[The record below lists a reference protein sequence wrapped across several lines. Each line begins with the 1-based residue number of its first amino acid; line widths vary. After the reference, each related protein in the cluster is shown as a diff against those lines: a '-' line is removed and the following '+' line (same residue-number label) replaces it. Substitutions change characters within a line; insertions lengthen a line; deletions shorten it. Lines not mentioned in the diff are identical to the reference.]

1 MNRRMIAL
9 LLVAALAMSLCGAS
23 VVAAGSSPADSSQTQ
38 DQADPSQD
46 ERQGDAS
53 QEEAPAPD
61 SQEEQPEGGDGLD
74 AEAPVEEE
82 PEPEPDLWELLEDA
96 DLTPDP
102 VGSISFVNLGSRLRE
117 NNLNLLALEETI
129 ATIEVID
136 YDKMEDEIRK
146 QLNQIADAQW
156 AMVSAGSSIPG
167 YTPTIGEQLA
177 LSMSSSV
184 ASQSLD
190 QAYDSLRDVFDD
202 IRDGKLQKDN
212 ADLVRQLRSAQ
223 DQIVMAGESL
233 YIALIEM
240 ENNLATAQRSAVTL
254 ERTIQE
260 MELRYQL
267 GQISA
272 LTLQEVKGNKT
283 TLDSGMQTL
292 NMNIENYKTQLE
304 LLIGA
309 EMTGA
314 IQLGA
319 LPGVSEQRLA
329 EMDLEADL
337 AAYKEASYDLYDA
350 KKTLEDAEQDF
361 KDARKK
367 YGYDSKKYQYAQ
379 AQHTWQSAQYTYNAT
394 IQNAEMKFRTLYLQ
408 VKDYQQ
414 VLGAAQTA
422 LACQQ
427 DSYAAM
433 QLKYEQGTISKNKLL
448 DAQDEVS
455 AAQDKVASAAVD
467 LFSAYHNYRWA
478 VDYGILN

>member
-9 LLVAALAMSLCGAS
+9 LLAAALAVSLCGAS
-23 VVAAGSSPADSSQTQ
+23 VLAADSAEADTSQAQSQVDPAETPSGDNVNQDTAQDETSDASGSDTPSDGDSSQ
-38 DQADPSQD
+38 
-46 ERQGDAS
+46 
-53 QEEAPAPD
+53 PD
-61 SQEEQPEGGDGLD
+61 SEGEVPAEE
-74 AEAPVEEE
+74 
-82 PEPEPDLWELLEDA
+82 EPEPDLWELLEDV

-117 NNLNLLALEETI
+117 NNLNLLALEENI
-129 ATIEVID
+129 ATIEALD
-136 YDKMEDEIRK
+136 YDKLEDDIRK
-146 QLNQIADAQW
+146 QLNSIADMQW
-156 AMVSAGSSIPG
+156 MLTITGNSFASASLQSS
-167 YTPTIGEQLA
+167 
-177 LSMSSSV
+177 
-184 ASQSLD
+184 
-190 QAYDSLRDVFDD
+190 YDSLRDTFDD

-240 ENNLATAQRSAVTL
+240 ENSLVTTQRSAVTL
-254 ERTIQE
+254 DRTIQE
-260 MELRYQL
+260 MELRYDL

-292 NMNIENYKTQLE
+292 QMNIENYKTQLE

-309 EMTGA
+309 EMTGG

-319 LPGVSEQRLA
+319 LPGVPEQRLA
-329 EMDLEADL
+329 QMDLEADL
-337 AAYKEASYDLYDA
+337 AAYKQASYDLYDA

-367 YGYDSKKYQYAQ
+367 YGYDSKKYQYTQ

-414 VLGAAQTA
+414 ILGAAQTA
-422 LACQQ
+422 LTCEQ

-455 AAQDKVASAAVD
+455 AAQDKVTSAAVD

>member
-9 LLVAALAMSLCGAS
+9 LLVAALAVSLCGAS
-23 VVAAGSSPADSSQTQ
+23 VFAADSDSADTAQTQLQADSPEAPAADSSS
-38 DQADPSQD
+38 ADADETGDPEALPDGTSPSDPDNQPP
-46 ERQGDAS
+46 A
-53 QEEAPAPD
+53 EE
-61 SQEEQPEGGDGLD
+61 
-74 AEAPVEEE
+74 
-82 PEPEPDLWELLEDA
+82 EPEPDLWEQLESM

-102 VGSISFVNLGSRLRE
+102 VGSITFANLGSRLRE
-117 NNLNLLALEETI
+117 NNLNLLALEENI
-129 ATIEVID
+129 ATIEALD
-136 YDKMEDEIRK
+136 YDKLEDDIRK
-146 QLNQIADAQW
+146 QLNSIADMQW
-156 AMVSAGSSIPG
+156 MLTITGNSFASASLQSS
-167 YTPTIGEQLA
+167 
-177 LSMSSSV
+177 
-184 ASQSLD
+184 
-190 QAYDSLRDVFDD
+190 YDSLRDTFDD
-202 IRDGKLQKDN
+202 IRDGELQADN

-233 YIALIEM
+233 YIALVEM
-240 ENNLATAQRSAVTL
+240 ENSRVTLQRSSATL
-254 ERTIQE
+254 DRTIQE

-272 LTLQEVKGNKT
+272 LTLQEVKANKT
-283 TLDSGMQTL
+283 SLDSGMQTL

-309 EMTGA
+309 ELSGT

-337 AAYKEASYDLYDA
+337 EAYKQASYELYAA
-350 KKTLEDAEQDF
+350 KKTLEDAEDDF

-367 YGYDSKKYQYAQ
+367 YSFNPNKYQYVQ
-379 AQHTWQSAQYTYNAT
+379 AQHTWQSAQYTYSAT
-394 IQNAEMKFRTLYLQ
+394 IQSAEMKFRTLYLQ

-414 VLGAAQTA
+414 ILGAAQTA
-422 LACQQ
+422 LACEQ

-448 DAQDEVS
+448 DAADEVS
-455 AAQDKVASAAVD
+455 DAQDKVTSAAVD

-478 VDYGILN
+478 VDHGILN